1 METPK
6 RRRVYAP
13 INYDKSVTDYV
24 DHQVMCVLDMHILR
38 VEKGTALMTAWK
50 IRENEEKA
58 AAEAAAAEAAAEE
71 AAKPPPPR
79 RNPRRG
85 VRDVN

>member
-1 METPK
+1 METPQ

-13 INYDKSVTDYV
+13 INYDKSVSDHV

-38 VEKGTALMTAWK
+38 VENGTALMTAWK
-50 IRENEEKA
+50 IRENEE
-58 AAEAAAAEAAAEE
+58 AAAEAAAEE
-71 AAKPPPPR
+71 AAKPPPLR

-85 VRDVN
+85 VRGVN

>member
-6 RRRVYAP
+6 RRRCYAP
-13 INYDKSVTDYV
+13 LNYDTSVTDCV
-24 DHQVMCVLDMHILR
+24 DRQIMCVLDMHILR

-58 AAEAAAAEAAAEE
+58 AAAEE
-71 AAKPPPPR
+71 AKAQAEEDNKATLLPR

-85 VRDVN
+85 TRDLQ

>member
-13 INYDKSVTDYV
+13 INYDKSVSDYV

-38 VEKGTALMTAWK
+38 VKNGTALMTAWK
-50 IRENEEKA
+50 IREDEEKAA
-58 AAEAAAAEAAAEE
+58 AAEAAAAEE
-71 AAKPPPPR
+71 APPPLR

-85 VRDVN
+85 ARGVN

>member
-6 RRRVYAP
+6 RLRCYAP
-13 INYDKSVTDYV
+13 INYERSVSDLV
-24 DHQVMCVLDMHILR
+24 DHQIMCVLDMHISR

-50 IRENEEKA
+50 IREAAEKA
-58 AAEAAAAEAAAEE
+58 TAAEKAIAEE
-71 AAKPPPPR
+71 CNKAMLPPR

-85 VRDVN
+85 VRELQ